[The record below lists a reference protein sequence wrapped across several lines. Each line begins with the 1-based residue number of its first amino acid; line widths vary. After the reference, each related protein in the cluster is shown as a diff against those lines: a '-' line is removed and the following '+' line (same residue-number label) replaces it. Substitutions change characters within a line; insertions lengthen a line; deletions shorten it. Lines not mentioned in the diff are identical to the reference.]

1 VRPYTARWVAWS
13 VGIVSIVL
21 MVAALVLF
29 LIDRAQGTLPES
41 VGPWTLLGGI
51 DIAVNIPVPILGVLI
66 ASRRPENRIGWL
78 YLGASLVL
86 GIVAFGQVYSAH
98 VLLADPGFLPGG
110 RFMAWLSTVLLPI
123 PICLLP
129 FLLLLFPTGH
139 LPSRRWRPVAWL
151 SAAVLLFLTF
161 SGAVFATTVWADPFA
176 GSQEAVADS
185 VPRYA
190 LAVFL
195 VAAVAYPVAM
205 LLSFASVV
213 VRFRRSTGD
222 ERLQLKWFVAAAAV
236 VAVTFSLG
244 FFSDTVAASL
254 GSSLS
259 LAFLDVAIALAILK
273 YRLYDI
279 DVIIGKTIVY
289 GVLAVFIT
297 AVYVVLVVVIGAF
310 IGVTEGLSLLATA
323 IVAVAFQPIRQR
335 AQRIANRL
343 VYGKRAT
350 PYEVLSEFS
359 EHVGEAYA
367 GEDIL
372 PRMARLLA
380 EGTGTS
386 TAIVWLRVGS
396 EIRPAAVW
404 PSNGETPAP
413 RRLTGDKV
421 PEFADVSVAVPV
433 RHQGE
438 LLGVFTLVKPPNE
451 PLSPV
456 EQKLVADLAAQA
468 GLVLRNSRLIED
480 LRASRQRLVAA
491 QDEERRRL
499 ERNLHDGAQQ
509 QLVALAVQARLA
521 STLVGRQPEKELE
534 MLGDI
539 QAGLGDALETLRDLA
554 RGIYP
559 PLLADKGLASAV
571 EAQSRKASMPVRV
584 ETDGIGRYSQEF
596 EAAVY
601 FCVLEALQNAS
612 KYADAS
618 DVAVRLWQENS
629 DLLFSVADDGRGFDQ
644 ETTPL
649 GTGLQNM
656 ADRLAALGG
665 TFDIRSRPG
674 DGTTV
679 SGRIPVRSNR
689 LGRDV
694 EYSPRTLG
702 DRPAASPRDPERDS
716 GSW

>member
-1 VRPYTARWVAWS
+1 
-13 VGIVSIVL
+13 
-21 MVAALVLF
+21 
-29 LIDRAQGTLPES
+29 
-41 VGPWTLLGGI
+41 
-51 DIAVNIPVPILGVLI
+51 
-66 ASRRPENRIGWL
+66 
-78 YLGASLVL
+78 VL

-404 PSNGETPAP
+404 PSNGEAPAP

-521 STLVGRQPEKELE
+521 STLVGREPGKELE

-571 EAQSRKASMPVRV
+571 EAQSQKASMPVRV

-612 KYADAS
+612 KYAEAS
-618 DVAVRLWQENS
+618 DVTVRLWQENG
-629 DLLFSVADDGRGFDQ
+629 DLLFSVADDGRGFDR
-644 ETTPL
+644 ETTSL
-649 GTGLQNM
+649 GAGLQNM
-656 ADRLAALGG
+656 TDRLSALGG
-665 TFDIRSRPG
+665 TVDIRSRPG
-674 DGTTV
+674 GGTTV
-679 SGRIPVRSNR
+679 SGRIPVQSRQAP
-689 LGRDV
+689 LK
-694 EYSPRTLG
+694 T
-702 DRPAASPRDPERDS
+702 
-716 GSW
+716 

>member
-1 VRPYTARWVAWS
+1 MTTWTARRLAWS
-13 VGIVSIVL
+13 VGIVSIAL

-41 VGPWTLLGGI
+41 VGPWTLLGAI

-151 SAAVLLFLTF
+151 SAAVLTCLTF
-161 SGAVFATTVWADPFA
+161 SGAVFATTVWADPFV
-176 GSQEAVADS
+176 GSQGAAADS
-185 VPRYA
+185 VPGIA
-190 LAVFL
+190 LAVFI

-222 ERLQLKWFVAAAAV
+222 EHLQLKWFVAAAAV

-259 LAFLDVAIALAILK
+259 LACLDVAIALAVLK

-289 GVLAVFIT
+289 GVLAAFIT
-297 AVYVVLVVVIGAF
+297 GIYVIVVVVIGAF

-323 IVAVAFQPIRQR
+323 IGAVAFQPIRRR
-335 AQRIANRL
+335 AQHVANRL
-343 VYGKRAT
+343 VYGERAT
-350 PYEVLSEFS
+350 PYEVLSRFS
-359 EHVGEAYA
+359 ENVGETYS

-372 PRMARLLA
+372 LRMARLLA

-386 TAIVWLRVGS
+386 TAVVWLRVGS
-396 EIRPAAVW
+396 EIRPAATW
-404 PSNGETPAP
+404 PSNGGTPAP
-413 RRLTGDKV
+413 RRLSGDEV
-421 PEFADVSVAVPV
+421 PEFADASIAVPV

-509 QLVALAVQARLA
+509 QLVALAVKARLA
-521 STLVGRQPEKELE
+521 STLVGREPEKELE
-534 MLGDI
+534 LLGDL
-539 QAGLGDALETLRDLA
+539 QGGLGDALETLRDLA

-612 KYADAS
+612 KYAEAS
-618 DVAVRLWQENS
+618 DVTVRLWEENG
-629 DLLFSVADDGRGFDQ
+629 DLLFSVADDGRGFDRK
-644 ETTPL
+644 TTSL
-649 GTGLQNM
+649 GAGLQNM
-656 ADRLAALGG
+656 NDRLTALDG
-665 TFDIRSRPG
+665 TLDIRSRPG
-674 DGTTV
+674 GGTTV
-679 SGRIPVRSNR
+679 SGRIPVQSRQAP
-689 LGRDV
+689 LK
-694 EYSPRTLG
+694 T
-702 DRPAASPRDPERDS
+702 
-716 GSW
+716 